1 MPDATAQIGRL
12 LIGAGI
18 VLVVAGVL
26 FILARPLHLGA
37 LPGDFTVSGRGWQ
50 ATLLIGTSLVLSVI
64 FTLVLN
70 LLLRRPR

>member
-18 VLVVAGVL
+18 ILVVAGVL

-37 LPGDFTVSGRGWQ
+37 LPGDITVSGRGWQ

-64 FTLVLN
+64 LTLVLN

>member
-26 FILARPLHLGA
+26 FIVVRPLHLGA
-37 LPGDFTVSGRGWQ
+37 LPGDVTVSGKGWQ
-50 ATLLIGTSLVLSVI
+50 ATLLIGTSLLISVI

-70 LLLRRPR
+70 VLLRRPR